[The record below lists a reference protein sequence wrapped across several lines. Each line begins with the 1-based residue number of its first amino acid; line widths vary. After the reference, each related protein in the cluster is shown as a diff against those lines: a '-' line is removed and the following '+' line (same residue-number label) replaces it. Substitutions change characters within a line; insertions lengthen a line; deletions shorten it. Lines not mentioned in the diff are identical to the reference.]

1 MFTPNDFGIE
11 LISISYFGKNMF
23 SAPGLSRQLNFTFGE
38 LSTWYMIIYKLRYLI
53 IENIRFSVGIH
64 IIS

>member
-23 SAPGLSRQLNFTFGE
+23 STPGLSRQLNFTFGE